1 MCHVLEWELIAAPYV
16 LKVAGQRM
24 IIQNEEKRV
33 RLKVNRVLSLTM
45 TADHALDLYSN
56 TAAAPDSPYLD
67 RISIVLPSAPRLAR
81 TPAGFPQEEEE
92 EGMGREDRF
101 PLWEAALGAGVAA
114 VFAASLVGVYLSM
127 PDSDYSFLKLPRNLH
142 ELQILTGH
150 LENYT
155 SDYTVQVLIGYCDVY
170 IFMQTFMIPGTIF
183 MSLLVGALFGQLRGV
198 ALVVF
203 AASAGASSCYFLSKL
218 IGKPLV
224 FVLWPDKLTF
234 FQKQVAKRREKL
246 LNYMLF
252 LRVNPTLPNTFINL
266 ASPIVDVPFH
276 TFLLATLIGLIPAA
290 YVTVRARIALGE
302 LTSLSD
308 LYDTQSVALLFLIGV
323 VSSIRLAEAFI
334 SLEHPLV
341 TKFRHEKIAYRAIKD
356 MACEYQQ
363 MLELLRKAPF
373 LADGVLSQD
382 PLIRLQFHGDDQI
395 LRFYAASQRLVLEVS

>member
-1 MCHVLEWELIAAPYV
+1 
-16 LKVAGQRM
+16 
-24 IIQNEEKRV
+24 
-33 RLKVNRVLSLTM
+33 
-45 TADHALDLYSN
+45 
-56 TAAAPDSPYLD
+56 
-67 RISIVLPSAPRLAR
+67 
-81 TPAGFPQEEEE
+81 
-92 EGMGREDRF
+92 MGREDRF

-114 VFAASLVGVYLSM
+114 VFAAVLVGVYLSM
-127 PDSDYSFLKLPRNLH
+127 LDSDYSFLKLPRNLH

-224 FVLWPDKLTF
+224 FMLWPDKLTF
-234 FQKQVAKRREKL
+234 YQKHVAKRREKL

-252 LRVNPTLPNTFINL
+252 LRVTPTLPNTFINL
-266 ASPIVDVPFH
+266 ASPMVDVLFH

-290 YVTVRARIALGE
+290 YVTVRAGIALGE

-323 VSSIRLAEAFI
+323 VS
-334 SLEHPLV
+334 V
-341 TKFRHEKIAYRAIKD
+341 TPALLSKD
-356 MACEYQQ
+356 KAQE
-363 MLELLRKAPF
+363 KAPE
-373 LADGVLSQD
+373 
-382 PLIRLQFHGDDQI
+382 I
-395 LRFYAASQRLVLEVS
+395 AAGAS